1 MDKFDGGCIGIGC
14 LCFVVIAFLLHP
26 IVGIGLII
34 AAIALWVANNNSDNK
49 TSTTPKPSHDE
60 RQPHSNTTKTN
71 NLVNTP
77 TIKQIQHIDSSS
89 RLTITKNLFPA
100 KKENSESFRQL
111 LISHGIRYFYH
122 FTDES
127 NLDSIRKYGGLL
139 SWKSCNTYGV
149 DIPSPGG
156 DLQSRQLDMKY
167 DLQDYVRL
175 SFCEDHP
182 MAYRHKKDGKR
193 LVLLKIKTD
202 VALWERTLFSDIN
215 ATDSNHHVGG
225 TLYDLKRVNFVAVKK
240 TYVSR
245 DDNDFKHHQAE
256 ILVKT
261 VIPKEFIVNL
271 DDPEYIR

>member
-1 MDKFDGGCIGIGC
+1 MIQGC
-14 LCFVVIAFLLHP
+14 LRMIAYMF
-26 IVGIGLII
+26 GILGVAMCCCGSPGGGILILII
-34 AAIALWVANNNSDNK
+34 VAIVFIATQEDESVSYNTSKPNPNIINNNQANNKID
-49 TSTTPKPSHDE
+49 PS
-60 RQPHSNTTKTN
+60 
-71 NLVNTP
+71 L
-77 TIKQIQHIDSSS
+77 
-89 RLTITKNLFPA
+89 RLLITKNLFPT
-100 KKENSESFRQL
+100 KKKNSESFRQL
-111 LISHGIRYFYH
+111 LASHGIRYFYH
-122 FTDES
+122 FTDER

-149 DIPSPGG
+149 EIPSPGG
-156 DLQSRQLDMKY
+156 DLQSRQLDKKY
-167 DLQDYVRL
+167 NLQDYVRL

-182 MAYRHKKDGKR
+182 MAHRHKIAGKR

-225 TLYDLKRVNFVAVKK
+225 SLYDLKRVNFVAVKK

-271 DDPEYIR
+271 DNPEYIR

>member
-1 MDKFDGGCIGIGC
+1 MSLLGFLAGHRKNLPSNRNEKTLYACIDGGLYLGPHLIAERNNHQLGIATYRAVRLSETDKLIVAQLNSQGSVD
-14 LCFVVIAFLLHP
+14 LTRIANGTMIVVINP
-26 IVGIGLII
+26 EGLYASPGVTRI
-34 AAIALWVANNNSDNK
+34 
-49 TSTTPKPSHDE
+49 E
-60 RQPHSNTTKTN
+60 
-71 NLVNTP
+71 
-77 TIKQIQHIDSSS
+77 
-89 RLTITKNLFPA
+89 
-100 KKENSESFRQL
+100 
-111 LISHGIRYFYH
+111 
-122 FTDES
+122 DES
-127 NLDSIRKYGGLL
+127 NLDSIRKYVGLL

-271 DDPEYIR
+271 DNPEYIR

>member
-1 MDKFDGGCIGIGC
+1 MKSCLYYVVLIAICAVSIIMCLNGLPEGAVLFFIVLPILLILGPFIDNNDDDKNKDI
-14 LCFVVIAFLLHP
+14 L
-26 IVGIGLII
+26 
-34 AAIALWVANNNSDNK
+34 NN
-49 TSTTPKPSHDE
+49 TS
-60 RQPHSNTTKTN
+60 HSQSTYSICQKN
-71 NLVNTP
+71 
-77 TIKQIQHIDSSS
+77 DSPL
-89 RLTITKNLFPA
+89 RLSITKNLFPT
-100 KKENSESFRQL
+100 KKENSESIRQL
-111 LISHGIRYFYH
+111 LASHGIRYFYH

-149 DIPSPGG
+149 EIPSPGG
-156 DLQSRQLDMKY
+156 

-182 MAYRHKKDGKR
+182 MAHRHKIAGKR

-215 ATDSNHHVGG
+215 ATDSNHHAGG
-225 TLYDLKRVNFVAVKK
+225 SLYDLKRVNFVAVKK

-261 VIPKEFIVNL
+261 VIPIEYIVNL
-271 DDPEYIR
+271 DNPIYL

>member
-1 MDKFDGGCIGIGC
+1 MNSGEGCGCIFGI
-14 LCFVVIAFLLHP
+14 LLVAVWTFEIHP
-26 IVGIGLII
+26 IVGCI
-34 AAIALWVANNNSDNK
+34 ATIACICFAVWAMEN
-49 TSTTPKPSHDE
+49 TAPPPKSPTVIRSE
-60 RQPHSNTTKTN
+60 QTN
-71 NLVNTP
+71 NALPIKNVHVNSL
-77 TIKQIQHIDSSS
+77 Q

-271 DDPEYIR
+271 DNPEYIR

>member
-1 MDKFDGGCIGIGC
+1 MKSC
-14 LCFVVIAFLLHP
+14 LYSVVLIAICAVSIIMCLNGFPEGTVLFFIVLPILL
-26 IVGIGLII
+26 ILGLFID
-34 AAIALWVANNNSDNK
+34 NNNDDKNK
-49 TSTTPKPSHDE
+49 DILNNTS
-60 RQPHSNTTKTN
+60 HSQSTYSICQKN
-71 NLVNTP
+71 
-77 TIKQIQHIDSSS
+77 DSPL
-89 RLTITKNLFPA
+89 RLSITKNLFPT
-100 KKENSESFRQL
+100 KKENSESIRQL
-111 LISHGIRYFYH
+111 LASHGIRYFYH

-271 DDPEYIR
+271 DNPEYIR

>member
-1 MDKFDGGCIGIGC
+1 MCCCGAPGWGIFTLIVCII
-14 LCFVVIAFLLHP
+14 I
-26 IVGIGLII
+26 II
-34 AAIALWVANNNSDNK
+34 ATNEDETSPSK
-49 TSTTPKPSHDE
+49 TSTN
-60 RQPHSNTTKTN
+60 NTTTQSISKP
-71 NLVNTP
+71 VEKK
-77 TIKQIQHIDSSS
+77 IVDSSL
-89 RLTITKNLFPA
+89 RLSITKNLSPT

-167 DLQDYVRL
+167 NLQDYVRL
-175 SFCEDHP
+175 SFCDDHP
-182 MAYRHKKDGKR
+182 MAYRHKKDGNR

-225 TLYDLKRVNFVAVKK
+225 TLYDLKRINFVAVKK

-245 DDNDFKHHQAE
+245 DDKDFKHHQAE

-261 VIPKEFIVNL
+261 VVPIEFIVNL
-271 DDPEYIR
+271 DNPIYL

>member
-1 MDKFDGGCIGIGC
+1 MDVGFGCGCAWWAIIIVGGCFACHPILGLIA
-14 LCFVVIAFLLHP
+14 LIVVIFLLIKMSNEEAELRKP
-26 IVGIGLII
+26 I
-34 AAIALWVANNNSDNK
+34 
-49 TSTTPKPSHDE
+49 
-60 RQPHSNTTKTN
+60 NTTSDVSK
-71 NLVNTP
+71 P
-77 TIKQIQHIDSSS
+77 ASPIKKANIDSSL
-89 RLTITKNLFPA
+89 RLSITKNLFPT
-100 KKENSESFRQL
+100 KKEDSESFRQL
-111 LISHGIRYFYH
+111 LASHGIRYFYH

-156 DLQSRQLDMKY
+156 DLQSRQLDKKY
-167 DLQDYVRL
+167 NLQDYVRL
-175 SFCEDHP
+175 SFCVDHP

-215 ATDSNHHVGG
+215 ATDSDHHAGG

-271 DDPEYIR
+271 DNPEYIR